1 MRLRPSASLAF
12 ALLVMFPLYVQAETD
27 EVPPL
32 PQRNPARLGEPI
44 AKAPVLPGD
53 EPTVPWTDREIADA
67 KAECAKALSG
77 VALDYQPLPPIK
89 EGICG
94 APAPI
99 LVRSIGSDPK
109 VAIDPPATMT
119 CSLARGLSLWLSKT
133 VQPDAEALLST
144 QVVKLRNASSYVCRN
159 RYGGAATPLS
169 EHALANALDVSDFV
183 FASGEHITVLD
194 SWPRVAEVPTPSTP
208 SAAHVAAATSSVTPV
223 SNMATA
229 HGDKL
234 MVTRISTNPFVR
246 SATAAT
252 VTVLRPPAVK
262 AKEPPVAPTSP
273 PSSSGSNT
281 TEIAKVRANPFVSPD
296 ASAEATSGDAAAAD
310 TAAPSES
317 DSDAGPQ
324 PPTLSERESKFVKAV
339 HDDACHT
346 FGTVLGPEA
355 NEAHKNHF
363 HLDMKARRHTA
374 FCQ

>member
-1 MRLRPSASLAF
+1 MTSKPIASLAF
-12 ALLVMFPLYVQAETD
+12 ALLVTFPLYAQAETD

-53 EPTVPWTDREIADA
+53 QPTVPWTDREIADA
-67 KAECAKALSG
+67 KAKCAKALSG
-77 VALDYQPLPPIK
+77 VALDYEPLPPIK

-99 LVRSIGSDPK
+99 LVKSIGSDPK

-133 VQPDAEALLST
+133 VQPDAEALLGT

-194 SWPRVAEVPTPSTP
+194 SWPRVAKAPTPSTP
-208 SAAHVAAATSSVTPV
+208 STAHVAAATGSATAV
-223 SNMATA
+223 SNAATA
-229 HGDKL
+229 RGEKFV
-234 MVTRISTNPFVR
+234 VTKISTNPFVL
-246 SATAAT
+246 SASLAT
-252 VTVLRPPAVK
+252 VTVLRPPAAK
-262 AKEPPVAPTSP
+262 ADAQPVAPTSLT
-273 PSSSGSNT
+273 SSSGSNT
-281 TEIAKVRANPFVSPD
+281 TDIAKVRANPFVSPD
-296 ASAEATSGDAAAAD
+296 ASAEPSSGNAAAAD
-310 TAAPSES
+310 KAAPSEP

-324 PPTLSERESKFVKAV
+324 PPTLSEQESKFVKAV
-339 HDDACHT
+339 HDDACRT

>member
-1 MRLRPSASLAF
+1 VTSKPIASLAF
-12 ALLVMFPLYVQAETD
+12 AFLVTFPVYAQAETD

-53 EPTVPWTDREIADA
+53 QPTVPWTDQEIADA

-89 EGICG
+89 EGVCG

-99 LVRSIGSDPK
+99 LVKSIGSDPK

-119 CSLARGLSLWLSKT
+119 CPLARGLSLWLSKT
-133 VQPDAEALLST
+133 VQPDAKTLLST

-159 RYGGAATPLS
+159 RYGGANTPLS

-194 SWPRVAEVPTPSTP
+194 SWPRVAKVPAPSTP
-208 SAAHVAAATSSVTPV
+208 GAAHVAAATGSVTPV
-223 SNMATA
+223 SNAATA
-229 HGDKL
+229 RGEKL
-234 MVTRISTNPFVR
+234 VVTKISANPFVL
-246 SATAAT
+246 SATPAT
-252 VTVLRPPAVK
+252 VTILRPPPIEAK
-262 AKEPPVAPTSP
+262 APPVAPSSLT
-273 PSSSGSNT
+273 SSSDSNT
-281 TEIAKVRANPFVSPD
+281 TEVAKVRANPFVSPD
-296 ASAEATSGDAAAAD
+296 TSAETSSGDAAAAD
-310 TAAPSES
+310 KAAPSEP
-317 DSDAGPQ
+317 DNDAGPQ
-324 PPTLSERESKFVKAV
+324 PPTLSARESEFVRTV

-363 HLDMKARRHTA
+363 HLDMKARRHSA

>member
-1 MRLRPSASLAF
+1 MTSKPIASLAF
-12 ALLVMFPLYVQAETD
+12 AFLLTFPVYAQAETD

-53 EPTVPWTDREIADA
+53 QPTVPWTDQEIADA

-77 VALDYQPLPPIK
+77 VALDYEPLPPIK

-99 LVRSIGSDPK
+99 LVKSIGSDPK

-119 CSLARGLSLWLSKT
+119 CPLARGLSLWLSKT
-133 VQPDAEALLST
+133 VQPDAKALLSM

-159 RYGGAATPLS
+159 RYGGTDTPLS

-183 FASGEHITVLD
+183 FASGEHITVL
-194 SWPRVAEVPTPSTP
+194 EN
-208 SAAHVAAATSSVTPV
+208 AATVR
-223 SNMATA
+223 
-229 HGDKL
+229 GDKL
-234 MVTRISTNPFVR
+234 VVTKISTNPFVL
-246 SATAAT
+246 SATPAM

-262 AKEPPVAPTSP
+262 AKAPPVALTSLT
-273 PSSSGSNT
+273 SSSGSNT
-281 TEIAKVRANPFVSPD
+281 TEVAKVRANPFVSPD
-296 ASAEATSGDAAAAD
+296 ASAEASSGDAAAAD
-310 TAAPSES
+310 TAAPSEP
-317 DSDAGPQ
+317 DDDAGPQ
-324 PPTLSERESKFVKAV
+324 PPTLSERESEFVRTV

-363 HLDMKARRHTA
+363 HLDMKARRHSA